1 MSGARSSMQKGW
13 VWPSLTPRV
22 VRTNFLRVC
31 WAQTLGHRFPVAE
44 GFATLWLLT
53 WGSGNAMIPTRC
65 ITKPRSCA
73 RRDWRRTLPRIETQ
87 VVGFITCSISSGFTF
102 ARWAALT
109 LRTLRLCIFN
119 AAEFNN
125 TLGRDWLNFEN
136 VKLEPESFWPN

>member
-1 MSGARSSMQKGW
+1 MSGARSSTQKGW

-22 VRTNFLRVC
+22 WRTNFLRV
-31 WAQTLGHRFPVAE
+31 WLAQTLGHRFSVAE

-73 RRDWRRTLPRIETQ
+73 RRDRRRTLPRIETQ

-125 TLGRDWLNFEN
+125 TLGRDLLNFEN
-136 VKLEPESFWPN
+136 VNLEPESF